1 MQKIIGLF
9 LLLFS
14 VSTLAHI
21 YCPSQ
26 VICEEAAQVDS
37 CHFEQTLRGF
47 WQWVPGKRTQPVL
60 AGIYYHT
67 YASAPDV
74 NDASGYAICVYT
86 HEAMAQTLS
95 LRAQPGFN
103 IVADFCHMQVGAG
116 RILVGMCAGWQRFVR
131 WGDVRGW

>member
-103 IVADFCHMQVGAG
+103 IVADLLPH
-116 RILVGMCAGWQRFVR
+116 AGWRREEFWWECVPEPAEVCPM
-131 WGDVRGW
+131 GEM